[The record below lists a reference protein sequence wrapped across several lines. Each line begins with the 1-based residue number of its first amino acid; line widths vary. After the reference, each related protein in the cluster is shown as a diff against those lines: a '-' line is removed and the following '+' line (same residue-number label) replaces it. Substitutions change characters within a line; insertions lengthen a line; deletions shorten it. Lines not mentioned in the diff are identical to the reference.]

1 MTAALDD
8 FGYAPTAYRSNRK
21 ASEPAEPSRQ
31 SALFRKSWTMGPPLP
46 KGKLSGVYPPNFLKT
61 WGPKEVREDEENLR
75 RFKAESE
82 AGGAPFNPVGWINGD
97 SIRYATLPKVSW
109 VLLWMQHGGRIL
121 FTWLFPIFLLT
132 MAIIW
137 TQEPDYVTFHEF
149 FWDGIV
155 QVFVYMYLPMLLCW
169 GIGRFLEKKY
179 PKLVYQEPKGPLWE
193 LNRRTGMV
201 TLFKNPEKEGQS
213 GEIRG
218 QAPFHEWDGYLLSL
232 PDHQG
237 NIWYRLVLVHK
248 TQELAL
254 PMNQLLAATT
264 NREDVLAYWDLIRQY
279 MDVTKSL
286 PDIPLFEAHRQL
298 DLTTRTQDE
307 KKARDPFYWRNMSE
321 EDYEAIKRENR
332 TALANHSWR

>member
-1 MTAALDD
+1 MTATLNPP
-8 FGYAPTAYRSNRK
+8 GYAPTAYRSNRK
-21 ASEPAEPSRQ
+21 APEPAETSQQ
-31 SALFRKSWTMGPPLP
+31 STLFRKSWTMGPPLSE
-46 KGKLSGVYPPNFLKT
+46 GKLSGLIPPGFLDT
-61 WGPKEVREDEENLR
+61 WHPQRVREYEEIEKRKGITELEERHTYHGRLDEECL
-75 RFKAESE
+75 
-82 AGGAPFNPVGWINGD
+82 
-97 SIRYATLPKVSW
+97 RYATLPKISW
-109 VLLWMQHGGRIL
+109 ALLWMQHGGRLGFYI
-121 FTWLFPIFLLT
+121 LFPIFVFVWLV
-132 MAIIW
+132 MW
-137 TQEPDYVTFHEF
+137 FMEPDEISLTYF
-149 FWDGIV
+149 FSDAV
-155 QVFVYMYLPMLLCW
+155 LPTLLYFFLPMLLCW

-193 LNRRTGMV
+193 LNRRTGML
-201 TLFKNPEKEGQS
+201 TLFKNPEKKGQS

-254 PMNQLLAATT
+254 PMNQLFAATT

-286 PDIPLFEAHRQL
+286 PDIPLFEAYRHL
-298 DLTTRTQDE
+298 DLTTRAQDE
-307 KKARDPFYWRNMSE
+307 KKGRDPLYWRNMNE

>member
-1 MTAALDD
+1 MNAVLDD
-8 FGYAPTAYRSNRK
+8 SGYAPTAYRSNRK
-21 ASEPAEPSRQ
+21 PPEPSEASQQ
-31 SALFRKSWTMGPPLP
+31 STLFRKSWTMGPPLP

-61 WGPKEVREDEENLR
+61 WGPKEVREDEENLD
-75 RFKAESE
+75 RFKAE
-82 AGGAPFNPVGWINGD
+82 AGGEPFNPVGWINGD
-97 SIRYATLPKVSW
+97 SIRYATLPNVSW
-109 VLLWMQHGGRIL
+109 ALLWMQHGGRLL
-121 FTWLFPIFLLT
+121 FLWLLPIWALSMAFL
-132 MAIIW
+132 W
-137 TQEPDYVTFHEF
+137 TQEPDYVTFNEF
-149 FWDGIV
+149 FWDGIFPFLAY
-155 QVFVYMYLPMLLCW
+155 VFLPMLLCW

-179 PKLVYQEPKGPLWE
+179 PKVVYQEPKGPLWE

-201 TLFKNPEKEGQS
+201 TLFKNPEKDGQS

-248 TQELAL
+248 TQEWAL

-307 KKARDPFYWRNMSE
+307 KKARDLFYWRTMSE